1 MSSDTPDG
9 DALVAAIMG
18 RRSIGRIAPDPI
30 PRERVEEL
38 LRAAVRAP
46 NHHLTGPWRFVVIA
60 GPARREIGEAHLR
73 ARLRA
78 EPGLPAAAHEKEATR
93 LERAPVVIACCVH
106 PGGDAVQARE
116 DRDAVAAGI
125 QNLLLAAR
133 ARGLAAMW
141 RTGTMV
147 DEPEVLEALGLE
159 DGDAVVGFVY
169 IGLPRSAAPE
179 APSPRPDPE
188 ALTVWRGW

>member
-9 DALVAAIMG
+9 DALVAAILG
-18 RRSIGRIAPDPI
+18 RRSVGRIAPDPI

-60 GPARREIGEAHLR
+60 GDARREIGEAHLR

-78 EPGLPAAAHEKEATR
+78 EPDLSPPAREKEANR

-106 PGGDAVQARE
+106 PGADPVEARE

-133 ARGLAAMW
+133 ARGLATMW

-169 IGLPRSAAPE
+169 LGLPRSTGGE
-179 APSPRPDPE
+179 TPSPRPDPE
-188 ALTVWRGW
+188 TLTVWRGW

>member
-9 DALVAAIMG
+9 DALVEAILT
-18 RRSIGRIAPDPI
+18 RRSVGRIAPDPI

-46 NHHLTGPWRFVVIA
+46 NHHLTGPWRFVVLA
-60 GPARREIGEAHLR
+60 GQARREIGEAHLR

-78 EPGLPAAAHEKEATR
+78 DPGLSPEARDKEARR
-93 LERAPVVIACCVH
+93 LERAPVVIACCVR
-106 PGGDAVQARE
+106 PGGDPVEARE

-133 ARGLAAMW
+133 ARGLATMW
-141 RTGTMV
+141 RTGAMV

-159 DGDAVVGFVY
+159 GGDAVVGFVY
-169 IGLPRSAAPE
+169 LGLPRGAAGDS
-179 APSPRPDPE
+179 PSPRPDPE
-188 ALTVWRGW
+188 TLTVWRGW